1 MAKDPAKWNCLSLLN
16 YALGAVKIVG
26 SAILVLII
34 PDCVESTAY
43 IFPAISLSSSAYPL
57 SPGQPGSKKD
67 SRRLPGLTQLN
78 RCENHDTENR
88 AAQSRVLKR
97 SRRSV
102 SLSLSL
108 SLSLS
113 GEP

>member
-43 IFPAISLSSSAYPL
+43 IFPAISLVITTL
-57 SPGQPGSKKD
+57 K
-67 SRRLPGLTQLN
+67 
-78 RCENHDTENR
+78 TEQHR
-88 AAQSRVLKR
+88 A
-97 SRRSV
+97 
-102 SLSLSL
+102 
-108 SLSLS
+108 
-113 GEP
+113 EC